1 MHAISYVNKIK
12 TRFSND
18 ESVYKAFLEILNMYR
33 KNLKSISQVYEEV
46 ATLFKS
52 HNDLLE
58 EFTYFLPDFSTPAAG
73 KKGARMP
80 GRGKG
85 GMGANKRKGKNDK
98 LCAASRTGGEEDCGE
113 PGEGAGVLRE
123 GEGAFEGPQRVQR
136 AHQVFEHLQ
145 QRGHLQDGAAGAGVR
160 DHRQAPGFA
169 RGFSDFLGRCEHMDF
184 EFVEGSGKGPKDGK
198 LSQKRCRR

>member
-85 GMGANKRKGKNDK
+85 GMGANKRKGKGEAFAPPPEPEEK
-98 LCAASRTGGEEDCGE
+98 KTAASLAKE
-113 PGEGAGVLRE
+113 L
-123 GEGAFEGPQRVQR
+123 AF
-136 AHQVFEHLQ
+136 FEKVKARLKDRNAYNELVKCLNIFNSEVISKMELQ
-145 QRGHLQDGAAGAGVR
+145 ALVYEILGKHPDLHA
-160 DHRQAPGFA
+160 
-169 RGFSDFLGRCEHMDF
+169 GFSDFLGRCEHMDF
-184 EFVEGSGKGPKDGK
+184 EFVEGSGKA
-198 LSQKRCRR
+198 RRTAS

>member
-1 MHAISYVNKIK
+1 MEDVEREEREEAERQKGAGGAAPKPQVEFVHAISYVNKIK

-58 EFTYFLPDFSTPAAG
+58 EFTYFLARLLHARRG
-73 KKGARMP
+73 KKGAK

-85 GMGANKRKGKNDK
+85 ALPPGGANKRKGKNDK
-98 LCAASRTGGEEDCGE
+98 RSPRCLPRSRSARLRRASPRSW
-113 PGEGAGVLRE
+113 R
-123 GEGAFEGPQRVQR
+123 
-136 AHQVFEHLQ
+136 
-145 QRGHLQDGAAGAGVR
+145 
-160 DHRQAPGFA
+160 
-169 RGFSDFLGRCEHMDF
+169 FS
-184 EFVEGSGKGPKDGK
+184 
-198 LSQKRCRR
+198 RR